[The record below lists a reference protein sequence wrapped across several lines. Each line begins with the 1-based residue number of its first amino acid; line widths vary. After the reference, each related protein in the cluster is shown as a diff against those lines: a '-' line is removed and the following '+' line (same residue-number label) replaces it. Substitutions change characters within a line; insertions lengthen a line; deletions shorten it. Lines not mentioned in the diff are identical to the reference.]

1 MIFVTV
7 FLDFSKEVHVV
18 EPAQF
23 ILIEESNEPFQLS
36 LSELVNHPG
45 QDIEQL
51 LASDLASVS
60 LISFLECLNERLFS
74 IRVDL
79 SVNFLVDRVTV
90 VHSLELLPCEVP
102 HKYVHWHSVLIVFDL
117 CEDCSDLHI

>member
-36 LSELVNHPG
+36 LGELVNHPG

-79 SVNFLVDRVTV
+79 SVNFLVD
-90 VHSLELLPCEVP
+90 
-102 HKYVHWHSVLIVFDL
+102 
-117 CEDCSDLHI
+117 